1 MICAVY
7 VRKSNDQNGVA
18 DEAKSVTRQIEH
30 AEAYAARKGWT
41 VAPEHVYSDD
51 GISGAEFGDR
61 RPGLARLLNALRP
74 RPPFQVLVMS
84 EESRL
89 GREQIETAWTLKRI
103 LDAGVRVFFYLDDR
117 ERTLDS
123 AMDKVML
130 SLTNFA
136 SEVERERARQRTH
149 DALLRRARAGHVA
162 NGRVFGYRNQAV
174 MSGEQRAHVRRVVE
188 PREADV
194 IRRIFDMAADGQGVK
209 RIAATLNAEGVL
221 APHPRRPGRPRAWAA
236 GSVRDTLHRELYR
249 GRYVWNRRDRGV
261 RRRPR
266 LRPESEWTV
275 VDVPELQI
283 VSGEAWAAAQ
293 ARLAASRAV
302 YLKATGGRA
311 YGRPVNRVTSP
322 YLLTGLGACG
332 SCGSSMFVHRHGRH
346 GQRTDYACVLH
357 HQRGGAVCGNS
368 LAVPLEGVDQAVLA
382 AVERDVLNVAV
393 LETSLYKALAAL
405 EAPAQEDPSAGLRDE
420 LARVESETA
429 RLAQAIAAGGTL
441 PALVAAIQ
449 ERDRRRAYLL
459 AELRT
464 LERRSRREAV
474 DVDLVLDL
482 LRDALADWRGLLRQ
496 ETGPARQALTS
507 LLAGRLVF
515 TPRECPDGR
524 FYEFEGPGTV
534 SKVIA
539 GLALPRGLVTR

>member
-1 MICAVY
+1 
-7 VRKSNDQNGVA
+7 
-18 DEAKSVTRQIEH
+18 
-30 AEAYAARKGWT
+30 
-41 VAPEHVYSDD
+41 
-51 GISGAEFGDR
+51 
-61 RPGLARLLNALRP
+61 
-74 RPPFQVLVMS
+74 MS

-103 LDAGVRVFFYLDDR
+103 LDAGVQVWFYLEDR
-117 ERTLDS
+117 QRTLDT

-136 SEVERERARQRTH
+136 SEVERERAHQRTH
-149 DALLRRARAGHVA
+149 EALLRRARAGHVA
-162 NGRVFGYRNQAV
+162 GGRVFGYRNQAV
-174 MSGEQRAHVRRVVE
+174 MAGDQRAHVRRVIE
-188 PREADV
+188 PPEAAV
-194 IRRIFDMAADGQGVK
+194 IRRIFDMAAGQGVK

-221 APHPRRPGRPRAWAA
+221 APDPRRPGRPRAWAA
-236 GSVRDTLHRELYR
+236 ASVRDTLHRDLFR

-275 VDVPELQI
+275 VDVPELRI
-283 VSGEAWAAAQ
+283 VSEEAWAAVH
-293 ARLAASRAV
+293 ARLAESRAV

-322 YLLTGLGACG
+322 YLLTGLGACA
-332 SCGSSMFVHRHGRH
+332 SCGSSMFVHRHGRL
-346 GQRTDYACVLH
+346 GRVTDYGCVLH
-357 HQRGGAVCGNS
+357 HQRGSAICRNS
-368 LAVPLEGVDQAVLA
+368 LVVPLEGVDQAVLA

-393 LETSLYKALAAL
+393 LETSLYKAIAGL
-405 EAPAQEDPSAGLRDE
+405 EAPAQEDPSGALRDE
-420 LARVESETA
+420 LARVETETA
-429 RLAQAIAAGGTL
+429 RLAQAIAAGGAL

-459 AELRT
+459 GELQT
-464 LERRSRREAV
+464 LERRSRRGAV